1 MKNRI
6 TQIIKNMKTVR
17 QMAMALVFVFTLT
30 AAAQSQSSVAHID
43 VSALLAEMPEMKAAQ
58 AELKKLQETY
68 RADIESSM
76 TELKNKY
83 QQYSNEAESQ
93 SEEENQKRAQ
103 ELQGFEKNIGDA
115 QQAAQQELAKKQ
127 AELFEPISIK
137 AKAAIEK
144 VAAAQG
150 FDYVVDASPGLG
162 IIVAKGKDL
171 LPEVKQ
177 ELGF

>member
-1 MKNRI
+1 MK
-6 TQIIKNMKTVR
+6 QIKKV
-17 QMAMALVFVFTLT
+17 AMALVFVFALT
-30 AAAQSQSSVAHID
+30 QFAQAQSKMAHIN
-43 VSALLAEMPEMKAAQ
+43 VTELLSEMPDMKAAQ

-83 QQYSNEAESQ
+83 QQYSNEAESK

-103 ELQGFEKNIGDA
+103 ELQGFEKNISDA

-162 IIVAKGKDL
+162 VIVANGKDL
-171 LPEVKQ
+171 LGEVKQ

>member
-1 MKNRI
+1 MKQFKKVAI
-6 TQIIKNMKTVR
+6 AIVL
-17 QMAMALVFVFTLT
+17 LVAATSFVN
-30 AAAQSQSSVAHID
+30 AQSTIAHIN
-43 VSALLAEMPEMKAAQ
+43 VTELLGEMPEMIAAQ
-58 AELKKLQETY
+58 AELQKLQETY

-83 QQYSNEAESQ
+83 TQYSNEATTK

-144 VAAAQG
+144 VAATQG
-150 FDYVVDASPGLG
+150 YDYVVDATQGGGL
-162 IIVAKGKDL
+162 IVANGKDL
-171 LPEVKQ
+171 LAEVKQ

>member
-1 MKNRI
+1 MK
-6 TQIIKNMKTVR
+6 QIKKV
-17 QMAMALVFVFTLT
+17 AMALVFVFALT
-30 AAAQSQSSVAHID
+30 QFAQAQSKMAHIN
-43 VSALLAEMPEMKAAQ
+43 VTELLADMPDMKAAQ

-103 ELQGFEKNIGDA
+103 ELQGFEKNISDA

-162 IIVAKGKDL
+162 VIVAKGKDL
-171 LPEVKQ
+171 LGEVKQ

>member
-1 MKNRI
+1 MK
-6 TQIIKNMKTVR
+6 QLKKL
-17 QMAMALVFVFTLT
+17 ALILVLFV
-30 AAAQSQSSVAHID
+30 AATGFVHAQSKIAHIN
-43 VSALLAEMPEMKAAQ
+43 VSELLSEMPEMKAAQ
-58 AELKKLQETY
+58 GELKKLQETY

-76 TELKNKY
+76 TELKNKFTQY
-83 QQYSNEAESQ
+83 QNEAATM

-103 ELQGFEKNIGDA
+103 ELQGFEKNIGEA
-115 QQAAQQELAKKQ
+115 QQAAQQELQKKQ
-127 AELFEPISIK
+127 AELFEPISKK

-150 FDYVVDASPGLG
+150 YDYVVDASPGLG
-162 IIVAKGKDL
+162 VIVAKGKNL

>member
-1 MKNRI
+1 MK
-6 TQIIKNMKTVR
+6 QIKKAAIAVVLILAATS
-17 QMAMALVFVFTLT
+17 FVS
-30 AAAQSQSSVAHID
+30 AQNKIAHINVTD
-43 VSALLAEMPEMKAAQ
+43 LLADMPEMKTAQ

-68 RADIESSM
+68 KADIEGSM

-83 QQYSNEAESQ
+83 TQYSSEATAK

-103 ELQGFEKNIGDA
+103 ELQGFEKNIGEA

-127 AELFEPISIK
+127 AELFEPISKK
-137 AKAAIEK
+137 ALAAIEK

-150 FDYVVDASPGLG
+150 YDYVIDATQGGGL
-162 IIVAKGKDL
+162 IVAKGKDL